1 MISPILK
8 FLTSRSFTLLSMNQS
23 DKYSFF
29 RSKDK
34 LDTQMDV
41 VDSLG

>member
-1 MISPILK
+1 
-8 FLTSRSFTLLSMNQS
+8 MNQS

-29 RSKDK
+29 RSKNK

-41 VDSLG
+41 VDSLGWLYFKMT

>member
-1 MISPILK
+1 
-8 FLTSRSFTLLSMNQS
+8 MNQS

-34 LDTQMDV
+34 LDTQLDV
-41 VDSLG
+41 VDSLRWLYFKMT